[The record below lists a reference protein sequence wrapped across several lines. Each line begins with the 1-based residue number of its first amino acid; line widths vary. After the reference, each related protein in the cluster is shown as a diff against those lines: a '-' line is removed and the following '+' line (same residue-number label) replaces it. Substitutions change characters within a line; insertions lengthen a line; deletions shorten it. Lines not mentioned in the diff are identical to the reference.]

1 MALEQGRRSIYN
13 VVDDEPARVADWLL
27 ALARAGGA
35 ALPRRV
41 PRWLGR
47 LLGGEVATLMMTEI
61 RGASNAKA
69 RRDLGW
75 APRHPSLLGTFAEGT
90 V

>member
-1 MALEQGRRSIYN
+1 
-13 VVDDEPARVADWLL
+13 VVDDEPARVADWLP
-27 ALARAGGA
+27 ALAWLVGA
-35 ALPRRV
+35 APPRRV

-69 RRDLGW
+69 RRDFGW